1 MQRRRFLQASFAGV
15 GAAGLAGC
23 SESTVPTPAT
33 VADTDKPRFR
43 DTVTVSGDPGFWSLK
58 LPRFD
63 SGEALYRYEVEHVSG
78 TADAFDVL
86 FFDESNYDEYTSWDE
101 PTWYTPLSAMNVSDR
116 TEKSDRFQ
124 SYGDWFG
131 DLYLVLDGTG
141 YGAVDAIDDDTSFEV
156 NLKLEVFPEG
166 VGQLPEVG
174 EIRVQPDPD
183 TSTGGA
189 ATIAGSGPDWQLVV
203 DVPEEL
209 RGDELKIYPC
219 NRYVDACAAATDGS
233 PAYRRSLHDTTGI
246 ERFPFRRSPELTFPL
261 ANYVF
266 VIEQHDE
273 IVAHTVFE
281 VERSVTASAPQFE
294 SFGRADDDESLDVYE
309 EGKTAFSVRVK
320 NTGDVPV
327 WLTDISITQGMDELG
342 GSYTDIGFWLF
353 EDQRDE
359 WEPVNFRL
367 QLDPGDSIRTGATGY
382 NVPMIDEVESM
393 CSGES
398 TEALLEVATQSGYV
412 AEHRFEYVL
421 DEPAAQIGAPDRQQ
435 YACLEGSISDF
446 RRIDDGY

>member
-15 GAAGLAGC
+15 GAVGLAGC

-33 VADTDKPRFR
+33 VADTDSPRFK
-43 DTVTVSGDPGFWSLK
+43 DTVTVSADPGFWALK
-58 LPRFD
+58 LPRFE

-86 FFDESNYDEYTSWDE
+86 FFDHSNFDEYTSKGE
-101 PTWYTPLSAMNVSDR
+101 TTWYGPLTAMNVSDR
-116 TEKSDRFQ
+116 AEKTDRFR
-124 SYGDWFG
+124 SYGDLFG

-141 YGAVDAIDDDTSFEV
+141 YGAADAIDDDTSFEV

-166 VGQLPEVG
+166 VGHLPEVG

-189 ATIAGSGPDWQLVV
+189 VTIAGSGRDWQLVV
-203 DVPEEL
+203 DVAEEF
-209 RGDELKIYPC
+209 RGGELKIYPC
-219 NRYVDACAAATDGS
+219 DRYRGTCTEATAGS
-233 PAYRRSLHDTTGI
+233 PAYRRSLHDTNGV
-246 ERFPFRRSPELTFPL
+246 ERFSFRRSPELGFPV

-266 VIEQHDE
+266 VIEQDDE
-273 IVAHTVFE
+273 IVAHTIFG

-294 SFGRADDDESLDVYE
+294 SFGRVEEYESSDVYE
-309 EGKTAFSVRVK
+309 EGKIGFSVRVK

-327 WLTDISITQGMDELG
+327 WLTDVYITQGVDEY
-342 GSYTDIGFWLF
+342 SAYNGFWLF
-353 EDQRDE
+353 EDQQDQ
-359 WEPVNFRL
+359 WEQVGFRL
-367 QLDPGDSIRTGATGY
+367 QLDPDDSIRIGATGY
-382 NVPMIDEVESM
+382 NLPLIDEVESI

-398 TEALLEVATQSGYV
+398 TEAILEVATQSKYV
-412 AEHRFEYVL
+412 AEHRFSYVL
-421 DEPAAQIGAPDRQQ
+421 DEPAAQIGAPEWQQ

-446 RRIDDGY
+446 KRTDDGY